1 MVGDKADLGVQ
12 LYSVREHLGDEVT
25 RTLTRLAEIGY
36 THVEPFD
43 ILTDPAA
50 LNRALAVSGLRA
62 VATHAR
68 IDGPDRERI
77 VATARR
83 LGIGTVIVPWV
94 EPDTFA
100 SRDGVERLAAGINDA
115 ARYAADH
122 GIRVGYHN
130 HDFEFS
136 HSLGGRP
143 AYHTL
148 VDLLSPDVVLELDC
162 FWSSVGGTD
171 PLHLAPALGERL
183 RYLHVAAGPPEPG
196 KPPLRGGD
204 GTIRLP
210 EIISSTAGAVE
221 LCVVEVVTERDIF
234 VALAENFAYFQAEVL
249 RSGSVAS

>member
-1 MVGDKADLGVQ
+1 MVRHKADLGVQ
-12 LYSVREHLGDEVT
+12 LYSVREYLGDEMT
-25 RTLTRLAEIGY
+25 HTLTRLAEIGY
-36 THVEPFD
+36 THVEPYD

-50 LNRALAVSGLRA
+50 LSRALAVSGLQA

-68 IDGPDRERI
+68 IEGPDRERI
-77 VATARR
+77 VASARR

-100 SRDGVERLAAGINDA
+100 SRDGVEMLAARINDA
-115 ARYAADH
+115 AGYAADH

-136 HSLGGRP
+136 HLVGGRP

-148 VDLLSPDVVLELDC
+148 VDLLSPDIVLELDC

-171 PLHLAPALGERL
+171 PLQLAPALGERL
-183 RYLHVAAGPPEPG
+183 RYLHVAAGGPEPG

-204 GTIRLP
+204 GTIHLP
-210 EIISSTAGAVE
+210 EIISATTGAVE
-221 LCVVEVVTERDIF
+221 MCVVEVVTERDIF
-234 VALAENFAYFQAEVL
+234 VALAENYAYFQAESFQ
-249 RSGSVAS
+249 SGSVAS